1 MFAEAILASTLQ
13 IGPFWQQWSGHKALC
28 PLWSRERTA
37 ATATHPVV
45 DTTDVLWP
53 LFTSH
58 RDWWRFLFVM
68 HCQTQQ
74 DGGYQFMLLPIW
86 FNGNDPE
93 SGNYWGLFPLWGRH
107 PHFLLMTDWRFCL
120 WPVWM
125 QYKTPRPSEK
135 RWMTSN
141 AVIFPFFHWRDDGSW
156 GVWPLCGT
164 GHRRESDHHY
174 ALWPFV
180 TWAKYRKDRYAI
192 IDNKR
197 DELESLHDEYKIAKL
212 EIEEPLKAEKYRIK
226 VEAKKEH
233 RRLNE
238 APTRR
243 TLEEIGNAV
252 SHGVGALVGITFLVL
267 MILKSHDAWSLAA
280 AIIYGSCFFLQMLF
294 SCLYH
299 SFRGGTKV
307 KRIFRRFDYSSI
319 YLAIGGTFAPL
330 YLIYMVEKMWG
341 FNWGIS
347 LFAIQ

>member
-1 MFAEAILASTLQ
+1 MSKTKTKIDKE
-13 IGPFWQQWSGHKALC
+13 
-28 PLWSRERTA
+28 
-37 ATATHPVV
+37 
-45 DTTDVLWP
+45 
-53 LFTSH
+53 
-58 RDWWRFLFVM
+58 
-68 HCQTQQ
+68 
-74 DGGYQFMLLPIW
+74 
-86 FNGNDPE
+86 
-93 SGNYWGLFPLWGRH
+93 
-107 PHFLLMTDWRFCL
+107 
-120 WPVWM
+120 
-125 QYKTPRPSEK
+125 QYKSLKKEYGELK
-135 RWMTSN
+135 
-141 AVIFPFFHWRDDGSW
+141 
-156 GVWPLCGT
+156 
-164 GHRRESDHHY
+164 
-174 ALWPFV
+174 
-180 TWAKYRKDRYAI
+180 AKYRKDRYAI
-192 IDNKR
+192 IDSKR
-197 DELESLHDEYKIAKL
+197 NELESLHDEYKIAKL

-252 SHGVGALVGITFLVL
+252 SHGVGALIGITFLVL

-347 LFAIQ
+347 LFAIQWAIIVTGITFVGVFGPGRLRPLHFTLYFAVGWSAIMFLPTWFTQDLPLLFWILGGGIVYTLGMIPFSLLKGKNVAHFIWHIVVLTGSVLMGVGLYLYVF

>member
-1 MFAEAILASTLQ
+1 MSKTKTKID
-13 IGPFWQQWSGHKALC
+13 KK
-28 PLWSRERTA
+28 
-37 ATATHPVV
+37 
-45 DTTDVLWP
+45 
-53 LFTSH
+53 
-58 RDWWRFLFVM
+58 
-68 HCQTQQ
+68 
-74 DGGYQFMLLPIW
+74 
-86 FNGNDPE
+86 
-93 SGNYWGLFPLWGRH
+93 
-107 PHFLLMTDWRFCL
+107 
-120 WPVWM
+120 
-125 QYKTPRPSEK
+125 QYKSLKKEYGELK
-135 RWMTSN
+135 
-141 AVIFPFFHWRDDGSW
+141 
-156 GVWPLCGT
+156 
-164 GHRRESDHHY
+164 
-174 ALWPFV
+174 
-180 TWAKYRKDRYAI
+180 AKYRKDRYAI
-192 IDNKR
+192 IDSKR

-252 SHGVGALVGITFLVL
+252 THGVGALIGITFLVL

-347 LFAIQ
+347 LFAIQWAIIITGITFVGVFGPGRLRPLHFTLYFAVGWSAIMFLPTWFTQDLPLLFWILGGGIVYTLGMIPFSLLKGKNVAHFIWHIVVLTGSVLMGVGLYLYVF

>member
-1 MFAEAILASTLQ
+1 MSKTKTKID
-13 IGPFWQQWSGHKALC
+13 KK
-28 PLWSRERTA
+28 
-37 ATATHPVV
+37 
-45 DTTDVLWP
+45 
-53 LFTSH
+53 
-58 RDWWRFLFVM
+58 
-68 HCQTQQ
+68 
-74 DGGYQFMLLPIW
+74 
-86 FNGNDPE
+86 
-93 SGNYWGLFPLWGRH
+93 
-107 PHFLLMTDWRFCL
+107 
-120 WPVWM
+120 
-125 QYKTPRPSEK
+125 QYKSLKKEYGELK
-135 RWMTSN
+135 
-141 AVIFPFFHWRDDGSW
+141 
-156 GVWPLCGT
+156 
-164 GHRRESDHHY
+164 
-174 ALWPFV
+174 
-180 TWAKYRKDRYAI
+180 AKYRKDRYAI

-347 LFAIQ
+347 LFAIQWAIIVTGITFVGVFGPGRLRPLHFTLYFAVGWSAIMFLPTWFTQDLPLLFWILGGGIVYTLGMIPFSLLKGKNVAHFIWHIVVLTGSVLMGVGLYLYVF

>member
-1 MFAEAILASTLQ
+1 MSKTKTKIDKE
-13 IGPFWQQWSGHKALC
+13 
-28 PLWSRERTA
+28 
-37 ATATHPVV
+37 
-45 DTTDVLWP
+45 
-53 LFTSH
+53 
-58 RDWWRFLFVM
+58 
-68 HCQTQQ
+68 
-74 DGGYQFMLLPIW
+74 
-86 FNGNDPE
+86 
-93 SGNYWGLFPLWGRH
+93 
-107 PHFLLMTDWRFCL
+107 
-120 WPVWM
+120 
-125 QYKTPRPSEK
+125 QYKSLKKEYGELK
-135 RWMTSN
+135 
-141 AVIFPFFHWRDDGSW
+141 
-156 GVWPLCGT
+156 
-164 GHRRESDHHY
+164 
-174 ALWPFV
+174 
-180 TWAKYRKDRYAI
+180 AKYRKDRYAI
-192 IDNKR
+192 IDSKR

-252 SHGVGALVGITFLVL
+252 THGVGALIGITFLVL

-299 SFRGGTKV
+299 SFRGGTTV

-347 LFAIQ
+347 LFAIQWAIIVTGITFVGVFGPGRLRPLHFTLYFAVGWSAIMFLPTWFTQDLPLLFWILGGGIVYTLGMIPFSLLKGKNVAHFIWHIVVLTGSVLMGVGLYLYVF

>member
-1 MFAEAILASTLQ
+1 MSKKKTKIDKE
-13 IGPFWQQWSGHKALC
+13 
-28 PLWSRERTA
+28 
-37 ATATHPVV
+37 
-45 DTTDVLWP
+45 
-53 LFTSH
+53 
-58 RDWWRFLFVM
+58 
-68 HCQTQQ
+68 
-74 DGGYQFMLLPIW
+74 
-86 FNGNDPE
+86 
-93 SGNYWGLFPLWGRH
+93 
-107 PHFLLMTDWRFCL
+107 
-120 WPVWM
+120 
-125 QYKTPRPSEK
+125 QYKTLKKEYGELK
-135 RWMTSN
+135 
-141 AVIFPFFHWRDDGSW
+141 
-156 GVWPLCGT
+156 
-164 GHRRESDHHY
+164 
-174 ALWPFV
+174 
-180 TWAKYRKDRYAI
+180 AKYRKDRYAI

-197 DELESLHDEYKIAKL
+197 DELETLHDEYKIAKL

-226 VEAKKEH
+226 VEKKKEH

-252 SHGVGALVGITFLVL
+252 THGVGALVGITFLVL

-299 SFRGGTKV
+299 SFRGGTTV

-347 LFAIQ
+347 LFAIQWAIIITGITFVGVFGPGRLRPLHFTLYFAVGWSAIMFLPTWFTQDLPLLFWILGGGIVYTLGMIPFSLLKGKNVAHFIWHIVVLTGSVLMGVGLYLYVF